1 MSPRPAG
8 DDEIRLIRAYTAR
21 LRAGILAIAFG
32 LTAGSGIAAATLWLV
47 IRNGP
52 QVGLHLGL
60 LRNYFPGYSVT
71 WLGAGV
77 GFLYGLLVG
86 AAAGWSLA
94 WIYNRVASRSA
105 GRNDPA
111 AR

>member
-1 MSPRPAG
+1 MTGRPAANE
-8 DDEIRLIRAYTAR
+8 EIRLIRAYTAR
-21 LRAGILAIAFG
+21 LRAGIMAIVFG

-60 LRNYFPGYSVT
+60 LSNYFPGYSVT
-71 WLGAGV
+71 WPGAGV
-77 GFLYGLLVG
+77 GFLYGLLAG

-94 WIYNRVASRSA
+94 WIYNRVASRDA
-105 GRNDPA
+105 GRIDRA